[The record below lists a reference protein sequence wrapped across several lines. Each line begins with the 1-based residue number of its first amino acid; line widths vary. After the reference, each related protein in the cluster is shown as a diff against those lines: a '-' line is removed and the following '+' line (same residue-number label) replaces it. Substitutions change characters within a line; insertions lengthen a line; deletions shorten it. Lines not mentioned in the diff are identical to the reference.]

1 MDESARNG
9 NPWLV
14 SLFRFLSFVD
24 SRLFFL
30 WEYRRLVSIVVN
42 VEIKRFDDR
51 LAIGCATIL
60 HYDFRIYDG
69 KKLVKPVQSFP
80 MNDWR
85 MTVE

>member
-1 MDESARNG
+1 M
-9 NPWLV
+9 
-14 SLFRFLSFVD
+14 
-24 SRLFFL
+24 
-30 WEYRRLVSIVVN
+30 N

-80 MNDWR
+80 MND
-85 MTVE
+85 